1 MVRAGP
7 DVPTELPSSAAVE
20 VATITPDRPP
30 DADKSALGRRIVG
43 DVTRWLTV
51 GLVAAAVGLAGC
63 SSSSSATRS
72 STPATAIASR
82 PAGVNPSESAKMVCQ
97 QEAQSDLAESLGVA
111 VSQVTTPTWADHLY
125 TCTYQYPNGSFTM
138 AVKELDNRADTTSY
152 FNALAALY
160 GQRPGK
166 IGIGQGAFVTTNG
179 NVVVRKDYKV
189 LYVDTS
195 GLPVSFGQPPQDPSD
210 NALSVAATIM
220 SCWSGA

>member
-1 MVRAGP
+1 M
-7 DVPTELPSSAAVE
+7 
-20 VATITPDRPP
+20 
-30 DADKSALGRRIVG
+30 
-43 DVTRWLTV
+43 
-51 GLVAAAVGLAGC
+51 GLVAVAVGLAGC
-63 SSSSSATRS
+63 SSSSSAARS

-82 PAGVNPSESAKMVCQ
+82 PAGVNPSPSAKMVCAPG
-97 QEAQSDLAESLGVA
+97 AQNDLAESLGVA
-111 VSQVTTPTWADHLY
+111 VSQVTTPTWTDHLY
-125 TCTYQYPNGSFTM
+125 SCTYQYPNGSFSM

-160 GQRPGK
+160 GRRPGR

-189 LYVDTS
+189 LYVDTT
-195 GLPVSFGQPPQDPSD
+195 GLPVSFGQPPQDPAD